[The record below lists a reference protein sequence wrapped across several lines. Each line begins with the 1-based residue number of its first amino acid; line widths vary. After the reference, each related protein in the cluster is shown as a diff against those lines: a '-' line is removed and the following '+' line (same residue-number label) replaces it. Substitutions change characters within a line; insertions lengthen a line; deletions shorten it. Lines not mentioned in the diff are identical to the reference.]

1 MANQADIPSDLTN
14 NDKALIFQILDGYL
28 NSMMLYAL
36 LHGEQPHFMSLY
48 VCADQ

>member
-1 MANQADIPSDLTN
+1 MANKADIPSDLTN
-14 NDKALIFQILDGYL
+14 DNKAFIFQVLDSYL
-28 NSMMLYAL
+28 NSIILYAL